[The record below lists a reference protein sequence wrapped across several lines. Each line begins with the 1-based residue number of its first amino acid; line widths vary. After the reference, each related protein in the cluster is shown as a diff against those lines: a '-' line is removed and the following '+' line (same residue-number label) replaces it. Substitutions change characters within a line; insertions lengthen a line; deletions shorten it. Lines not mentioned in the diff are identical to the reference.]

1 MCIRDRVITEH
12 NDKNKALAISFDEFT
27 FYNIDFTYYDKI
39 IDGKYIVKDKS
50 YIRFLSD
57 DFDKVLEII
66 DGKNEQGDPFIKLD
80 KVSHINIQTGN
91 KLSLSLIVS
100 VIATLV
106 VVGIISGKMKLHRK
120 YPKSATFIA
129 LLSATVIIGVIKA
142 IIGSIFTVF
151 VVATISW
158 GAYCLE
164 DAYFKSLQPVNED
177 VYKRQAYISS
187 VFTTVGLGTIQ
198 LNIDPTDFAS
208 LKVGDTANF
217 VAKWENGYRFPT
229 PGINWYQVVNKVYIT
244 GKEIKSVS
252 TSEIKIQCD
261 LEVW

>member
-1 MCIRDRVITEH
+1 MEKKKLLFKIIGAMTLALPISITLVVSAIWSKPTPDYVITFSDALAVDLETINEKVVITEH
-12 NDKNKALAISFDEFT
+12 DDKNKALVIAFDEFT

-57 DFDKVLEII
+57 DFDNVLEII
-66 DGKNEQGDPFIKLD
+66 DGDPFIKLD

-129 LLSATVIIGVIKA
+129 LLSATIIIGVINA

-164 DAYFKSLQPVNED
+164 DAYFKSLQPVNESQQ
-177 VYKRQAYISS
+177 KQNA
-187 VFTTVGLGTIQ
+187 L
-198 LNIDPTDFAS
+198 IDE
-208 LKVGDTANF
+208 L
-217 VAKWENGYRFPT
+217 RR
-229 PGINWYQVVNKVYIT
+229 
-244 GKEIKSVS
+244 
-252 TSEIKIQCD
+252 
-261 LEVW
+261 LL

>member
-1 MCIRDRVITEH
+1 MGKKKLLFKIIGAMTLALPISITLVVSAIWSKPTPDYVITFNDALAVDLETINEKVVITEH
-12 NDKNKALAISFDEFT
+12 DDKNKALVIAFDEFT

-39 IDGKYIVKDKS
+39 IDGKYIVKNKS

-57 DFDKVLEII
+57 DFDNVLEII
-66 DGKNEQGDPFIKLD
+66 DGDPFIKLD

-100 VIATLV
+100 IIATLV

-129 LLSATVIIGVIKA
+129 LLSATIIIGVIKA

-164 DAYFKSLQPVNED
+164 DAYFKSLQPVSESQQQQN
-177 VYKRQAYISS
+177 A
-187 VFTTVGLGTIQ
+187 L
-198 LNIDPTDFAS
+198 IDE
-208 LKVGDTANF
+208 L
-217 VAKWENGYRFPT
+217 RR
-229 PGINWYQVVNKVYIT
+229 
-244 GKEIKSVS
+244 
-252 TSEIKIQCD
+252 
-261 LEVW
+261 LL

>member
-1 MCIRDRVITEH
+1 MEKKKLLFKIIGAMTLALPISITLVVSAIWSKPTPDYVITFNDALAVDLETINEKVVITEH
-12 NDKNKALAISFDEFT
+12 DDKNKALAIDFDEFT

-57 DFDKVLEII
+57 DFDNVLEII
-66 DGKNEQGDPFIKLD
+66 DGDPFIKLD

-129 LLSATVIIGVIKA
+129 LLSATIIIGVINA

-164 DAYFKSLQPVNED
+164 DAYFKSLQPVNESQQ
-177 VYKRQAYISS
+177 KQNA
-187 VFTTVGLGTIQ
+187 L
-198 LNIDPTDFAS
+198 IDE
-208 LKVGDTANF
+208 L
-217 VAKWENGYRFPT
+217 RR
-229 PGINWYQVVNKVYIT
+229 
-244 GKEIKSVS
+244 
-252 TSEIKIQCD
+252 
-261 LEVW
+261 LL

>member
-1 MCIRDRVITEH
+1 MEKKKLLFKIIGAMTLALPISITLVVSAIWSKPTPDYVITFNDALAVDLETINEKVVITEH
-12 NDKNKALAISFDEFT
+12 DDKNKALVISFDEFT

-57 DFDKVLEII
+57 DFDNVLEII
-66 DGKNEQGDPFIKLD
+66 DGDPFNKLD

-106 VVGIISGKMKLHRK
+106 VVGIISGKMQLHRK

-129 LLSATVIIGVIKA
+129 LLSATIIIGVINA

-164 DAYFKSLQPVNED
+164 DAYFKSLQPVNES
-177 VYKRQAYISS
+177 QQQQNA
-187 VFTTVGLGTIQ
+187 L
-198 LNIDPTDFAS
+198 IDE
-208 LKVGDTANF
+208 L
-217 VAKWENGYRFPT
+217 RR
-229 PGINWYQVVNKVYIT
+229 
-244 GKEIKSVS
+244 
-252 TSEIKIQCD
+252 
-261 LEVW
+261 LL

>member
-1 MCIRDRVITEH
+1 MKKKKLLFKIIGAMTLALPISITLVVSAIWSKPTPDYVITFNDALAVDLETSNEKVVITEH
-12 NDKNKALAISFDEFT
+12 DDKNKALVIAFDEFT

-39 IDGKYIVKDKS
+39 IDGKYIVKNKS

-57 DFDKVLEII
+57 DFDNVLEII
-66 DGKNEQGDPFIKLD
+66 DGDPFIKLD

-100 VIATLV
+100 IIATLV

-129 LLSATVIIGVIKA
+129 LLSATIIIGVIKA

-164 DAYFKSLQPVNED
+164 DAYFKSLQPVSESQQQQN
-177 VYKRQAYISS
+177 A
-187 VFTTVGLGTIQ
+187 L
-198 LNIDPTDFAS
+198 IDE
-208 LKVGDTANF
+208 L
-217 VAKWENGYRFPT
+217 RR
-229 PGINWYQVVNKVYIT
+229 
-244 GKEIKSVS
+244 
-252 TSEIKIQCD
+252 
-261 LEVW
+261 LL

>member
-1 MCIRDRVITEH
+1 MEKKKLLFKIIGAMTLALPISITLVVSAIWSKPTPDYVITFNDALAVDLETINEKVVITEH
-12 NDKNKALAISFDEFT
+12 DDKNKALVISFDEFT

-57 DFDKVLEII
+57 DFDNVLEII
-66 DGKNEQGDPFIKLD
+66 DGDPFIKLD

-129 LLSATVIIGVIKA
+129 LLSATIIIGVINA

-164 DAYFKSLQPVNED
+164 DAYFKSLQPVNEAQQ
-177 VYKRQAYISS
+177 KQNALIGELRR
-187 VFTTVGLGTIQ
+187 L
-198 LNIDPTDFAS
+198 L
-208 LKVGDTANF
+208 
-217 VAKWENGYRFPT
+217 
-229 PGINWYQVVNKVYIT
+229 
-244 GKEIKSVS
+244 
-252 TSEIKIQCD
+252 
-261 LEVW
+261 

>member
-1 MCIRDRVITEH
+1 MEKKKLLFKIIGAMTLALPISITLVVSAIWSKPTPDYVITFNDALAVDLETINEKVVITEH
-12 NDKNKALAISFDEFT
+12 DDKNKALAIAFDEFT

-57 DFDKVLEII
+57 DFDNVLEII
-66 DGKNEQGDPFIKLD
+66 DGKNEQGDSFIKLD

-106 VVGIISGKMKLHRK
+106 VVGIISGKMRLHRK

-129 LLSATVIIGVIKA
+129 LLSATILIGVINA

-164 DAYFKSLQPVNED
+164 DAYFKSLQPVNEAQQ
-177 VYKRQAYISS
+177 KQNA
-187 VFTTVGLGTIQ
+187 L
-198 LNIDPTDFAS
+198 IDE
-208 LKVGDTANF
+208 L
-217 VAKWENGYRFPT
+217 RR
-229 PGINWYQVVNKVYIT
+229 
-244 GKEIKSVS
+244 
-252 TSEIKIQCD
+252 
-261 LEVW
+261 LL

>member
-1 MCIRDRVITEH
+1 MKKKKLLFKIIGAMTLALPISITLVVSAIWSKPTPDYVITFNDALAVDLETINEKVVITEH
-12 NDKNKALAISFDEFT
+12 DDKNKALVIAFDEFT

-39 IDGKYIVKDKS
+39 IDGKYIVKNKS

-57 DFDKVLEII
+57 DFDNVLEII
-66 DGKNEQGDPFIKLD
+66 DGDPFIKLD

-100 VIATLV
+100 IIATLV

-129 LLSATVIIGVIKA
+129 LLSATIIIGVIKA

-164 DAYFKSLQPVNED
+164 DAYFKSLQPVSESQQQQN
-177 VYKRQAYISS
+177 A
-187 VFTTVGLGTIQ
+187 L
-198 LNIDPTDFAS
+198 IDE
-208 LKVGDTANF
+208 L
-217 VAKWENGYRFPT
+217 RR
-229 PGINWYQVVNKVYIT
+229 
-244 GKEIKSVS
+244 
-252 TSEIKIQCD
+252 
-261 LEVW
+261 LL

>member
-1 MCIRDRVITEH
+1 MEKKKLLFKIIGAMTLALPISITLVVSAIWSKPTPDYVITFNDALAVDLETINEKVVITEH
-12 NDKNKALAISFDEFT
+12 DDKNKALVIAFDEFT

-39 IDGKYIVKDKS
+39 IDGKYIVKNKS

-57 DFDKVLEII
+57 DFDNVLEII
-66 DGKNEQGDPFIKLD
+66 DGDSFIKLD

-100 VIATLV
+100 IIATLV

-129 LLSATVIIGVIKA
+129 LLSATIIIGVINA

-164 DAYFKSLQPVNED
+164 DAYFKSLQPVNES
-177 VYKRQAYISS
+177 QQQQNA
-187 VFTTVGLGTIQ
+187 L
-198 LNIDPTDFAS
+198 IDE
-208 LKVGDTANF
+208 L
-217 VAKWENGYRFPT
+217 RR
-229 PGINWYQVVNKVYIT
+229 
-244 GKEIKSVS
+244 
-252 TSEIKIQCD
+252 
-261 LEVW
+261 LL

>member
-1 MCIRDRVITEH
+1 MEKKKLLFKIIGAMTLALPISITLVVSAIWSKPTPDYVITFNDALAVDLETINEKVVITEH
-12 NDKNKALAISFDEFT
+12 DDKNKALVIAFDEFT

-39 IDGKYIVKDKS
+39 IDGKYIVKNKS

-57 DFDKVLEII
+57 DFDNVLEII
-66 DGKNEQGDPFIKLD
+66 DGDPFIKLD

-100 VIATLV
+100 IIATLV

-129 LLSATVIIGVIKA
+129 LLSATIIIGVINA

-164 DAYFKSLQPVNED
+164 DAYFKSLQPVNES
-177 VYKRQAYISS
+177 QQQQNA
-187 VFTTVGLGTIQ
+187 L
-198 LNIDPTDFAS
+198 IDE
-208 LKVGDTANF
+208 L
-217 VAKWENGYRFPT
+217 RR
-229 PGINWYQVVNKVYIT
+229 
-244 GKEIKSVS
+244 
-252 TSEIKIQCD
+252 
-261 LEVW
+261 LL

>member
-1 MCIRDRVITEH
+1 MAKKKLLFKIIGAMTLALPISITLVVSAIWSKPTPDYVITFNDALAVDLETINEKVVITEH
-12 NDKNKALAISFDEFT
+12 DDKNKALVIAFDEFT

-39 IDGKYIVKDKS
+39 IDGKYIVKNKS

-57 DFDKVLEII
+57 DFDNVLEII
-66 DGKNEQGDPFIKLD
+66 DGDSFIKLD

-100 VIATLV
+100 IIATLV
-106 VVGIISGKMKLHRK
+106 VVGIISGKMQLHRK

-129 LLSATVIIGVIKA
+129 LLSATIIIGVINA

-164 DAYFKSLQPVNED
+164 DAYFKSLQPVNES
-177 VYKRQAYISS
+177 QQQQNA
-187 VFTTVGLGTIQ
+187 L
-198 LNIDPTDFAS
+198 
-208 LKVGDTANF
+208 
-217 VAKWENGYRFPT
+217 
-229 PGINWYQVVNKVYIT
+229 IN
-244 GKEIKSVS
+244 E
-252 TSEIKIQCD
+252 
-261 LEVW
+261 LRRLL

>member
-1 MCIRDRVITEH
+1 MEKKKLLFKIIGAMTLALPISITLVVSAIWSKPTPDYVITFNDALAVDLETINEKVVITEH
-12 NDKNKALAISFDEFT
+12 DDKNKALAIDFDEFT

-39 IDGKYIVKDKS
+39 IDGKYIVKNKS

-57 DFDKVLEII
+57 DFDNVLEII
-66 DGKNEQGDPFIKLD
+66 DGDPFIKLD

-129 LLSATVIIGVIKA
+129 LLSATIIIGVINA

-164 DAYFKSLQPVNED
+164 DAYFKSLQPVNEAQQ
-177 VYKRQAYISS
+177 KQNA
-187 VFTTVGLGTIQ
+187 L
-198 LNIDPTDFAS
+198 IDE
-208 LKVGDTANF
+208 L
-217 VAKWENGYRFPT
+217 RR
-229 PGINWYQVVNKVYIT
+229 
-244 GKEIKSVS
+244 
-252 TSEIKIQCD
+252 
-261 LEVW
+261 LL

>member
-1 MCIRDRVITEH
+1 MTLALPISITLVVSAIWSKPTPDYVITFNDALAVDLETINEKVVITEH
-12 NDKNKALAISFDEFT
+12 DDKNKALVIAFDEFT

-39 IDGKYIVKDKS
+39 IDGKYIVKNKS

-57 DFDKVLEII
+57 DFDNVLEII
-66 DGKNEQGDPFIKLD
+66 DGDPFIKLD

-100 VIATLV
+100 IIATLV

-129 LLSATVIIGVIKA
+129 LLSATIIIGVINA

-164 DAYFKSLQPVNED
+164 DAYFKSLQPVNES
-177 VYKRQAYISS
+177 QQQQNA
-187 VFTTVGLGTIQ
+187 L
-198 LNIDPTDFAS
+198 IDE
-208 LKVGDTANF
+208 L
-217 VAKWENGYRFPT
+217 RR
-229 PGINWYQVVNKVYIT
+229 
-244 GKEIKSVS
+244 
-252 TSEIKIQCD
+252 
-261 LEVW
+261 LL

>member
-1 MCIRDRVITEH
+1 MEKKKLLFKIIGAMTLALPISITLVVSAIWSKPTPDYVITFNDALAVDLETINEKVVITEH
-12 NDKNKALAISFDEFT
+12 DDKNKALVIAFDEFT

-57 DFDKVLEII
+57 DFDNVLEII
-66 DGKNEQGDPFIKLD
+66 DGDSFIKLD

-129 LLSATVIIGVIKA
+129 LLSATVIIGVINA

-164 DAYFKSLQPVNED
+164 DAYFKSLQPVNESQQ
-177 VYKRQAYISS
+177 KQNA
-187 VFTTVGLGTIQ
+187 L
-198 LNIDPTDFAS
+198 IDE
-208 LKVGDTANF
+208 L
-217 VAKWENGYRFPT
+217 RR
-229 PGINWYQVVNKVYIT
+229 
-244 GKEIKSVS
+244 
-252 TSEIKIQCD
+252 
-261 LEVW
+261 LL

>member
-1 MCIRDRVITEH
+1 MEKKKLLFKIIGAMTLALPISITLVVSAIWSKPTPDYVITFNDALAVDLETINEKVVITEH
-12 NDKNKALAISFDEFT
+12 DDKNKALAISFDEFT

-39 IDGKYIVKDKS
+39 IDGKYIVKNKS

-66 DGKNEQGDPFIKLD
+66 EGDSFIKLD

-100 VIATLV
+100 IIATLV

-129 LLSATVIIGVIKA
+129 LLSATIIIGVINA

-164 DAYFKSLQPVNED
+164 DAYFKSLQPVNEAQQ
-177 VYKRQAYISS
+177 KQNA
-187 VFTTVGLGTIQ
+187 L
-198 LNIDPTDFAS
+198 IDE
-208 LKVGDTANF
+208 L
-217 VAKWENGYRFPT
+217 RR
-229 PGINWYQVVNKVYIT
+229 
-244 GKEIKSVS
+244 
-252 TSEIKIQCD
+252 
-261 LEVW
+261 LL

>member
-1 MCIRDRVITEH
+1 MEKKKLLFKIIGAMTLALPISITLVVSAIWSKPTPDYVITFNDALAVDLETINEKVVITEH
-12 NDKNKALAISFDEFT
+12 DDKNKALAIAFDEFT

-57 DFDKVLEII
+57 DFDNVLEII
-66 DGKNEQGDPFIKLD
+66 DGDPFIKLD

-129 LLSATVIIGVIKA
+129 LLSATIIIGVINA

-164 DAYFKSLQPVNED
+164 DAYFKSLQPVNES
-177 VYKRQAYISS
+177 QQQQNA
-187 VFTTVGLGTIQ
+187 L
-198 LNIDPTDFAS
+198 IDE
-208 LKVGDTANF
+208 L
-217 VAKWENGYRFPT
+217 RR
-229 PGINWYQVVNKVYIT
+229 
-244 GKEIKSVS
+244 
-252 TSEIKIQCD
+252 
-261 LEVW
+261 LL

>member
-1 MCIRDRVITEH
+1 MEKKKLLFKIIGAMTLALPISITLVVSAIWSKPTPDYVITFNDALAVDLETINEKVVITEH
-12 NDKNKALAISFDEFT
+12 DDKNKALAISFDEFT

-57 DFDKVLEII
+57 DFDNVLEII
-66 DGKNEQGDPFIKLD
+66 DGDPFIKLD

-129 LLSATVIIGVIKA
+129 LLSATIIIGVINA

-158 GAYCLE
+158 GAYCIE
-164 DAYFKSLQPVNED
+164 DAYFKSLQPVNESQQ
-177 VYKRQAYISS
+177 KQNA
-187 VFTTVGLGTIQ
+187 L
-198 LNIDPTDFAS
+198 IDE
-208 LKVGDTANF
+208 L
-217 VAKWENGYRFPT
+217 RR
-229 PGINWYQVVNKVYIT
+229 I
-244 GKEIKSVS
+244 
-252 TSEIKIQCD
+252 
-261 LEVW
+261 L

>member
-1 MCIRDRVITEH
+1 MAKKKLLFKIIGAMTLALPISITLVVSAIWSKPTPDYVITFNDALAVDLETINEKVVITEH
-12 NDKNKALAISFDEFT
+12 DDKNKALVIAFDEFT

-39 IDGKYIVKDKS
+39 IDGKYIVKNKS

-57 DFDKVLEII
+57 DFDNVLEII
-66 DGKNEQGDPFIKLD
+66 DGDSFIKLD

-100 VIATLV
+100 IIATLV

-129 LLSATVIIGVIKA
+129 LLSATIIIGVINA

-164 DAYFKSLQPVNED
+164 DAYFKSLQPVNES
-177 VYKRQAYISS
+177 QQQQNA
-187 VFTTVGLGTIQ
+187 L
-198 LNIDPTDFAS
+198 
-208 LKVGDTANF
+208 
-217 VAKWENGYRFPT
+217 
-229 PGINWYQVVNKVYIT
+229 IN
-244 GKEIKSVS
+244 E
-252 TSEIKIQCD
+252 
-261 LEVW
+261 LRRLL

>member
-1 MCIRDRVITEH
+1 MAKKKLLFRIISAMTLALPISITLVVSAIWSNPTPDYVVTFSDALAVDLETINEKVVITEH
-12 NDKNKALAISFDEFT
+12 DDKNKALVIAFDDFT

-39 IDGKYIVKDKS
+39 VDGKYIVKDSS

-66 DGKNEQGDPFIKLD
+66 DGKNEQGEPFIKLD

-91 KLSLSLIVS
+91 KLSLSFIVS

-129 LLSATVIIGVIKA
+129 LLSGTILLGVLNA
-142 IIGSIFTVF
+142 IIGNILTVF
-151 VVATISW
+151 IVATISW

-164 DAYFKSLQPVNED
+164 DAYFKSLQPINEAQQ
-177 VYKRQAYISS
+177 KQNA
-187 VFTTVGLGTIQ
+187 L
-198 LNIDPTDFAS
+198 IDE
-208 LKVGDTANF
+208 L
-217 VAKWENGYRFPT
+217 RR
-229 PGINWYQVVNKVYIT
+229 
-244 GKEIKSVS
+244 
-252 TSEIKIQCD
+252 
-261 LEVW
+261 LL